1 MPLLFAISFNS
12 FNDRF
17 IIFILYPNE
26 MFFVTFWMDASW
38 MVILQTL
45 DKSRLMI
52 IFQTLGTSREDSHF
66 ADFGKVKI

>member
-1 MPLLFAISFNS
+1 
-12 FNDRF
+12 
-17 IIFILYPNE
+17 